1 MANPT
6 PGHPDSPV
14 STPRRCRIGAW
25 LVAILLLGA
34 PGQALAESGE
44 PFVVNEPPPPV
55 LPVPAVTVD
64 EGRTVAVVRDP
75 PHMESARGAARRDA
89 LAKRPARHAGTPAR
103 KEGWLARPNPSAPRA
118 PAEAQAARPPG
129 TLIQKA
135 AAAEPGR
142 AEAPPPEAWRRA
154 IASRYAAWVAVVL
167 LIGVPLFGLFRRHVV
182 GRREERDLA
191 RYD

>member
-44 PFVVNEPPPPV
+44 PFVVNEPPPSV
-55 LPVPAVTVD
+55 LPAPAVTVD

-103 KEGWLARPNPSAPRA
+103 KEGWLARPNPSAS
-118 PAEAQAARPPG
+118 PALSREPPASPLG
-129 TLIQKA
+129 ALVHKA

-142 AEAPPPEAWRRA
+142 AEAPPEAWRRA

-167 LIGVPLFGLFRRHVV
+167 LIGVPLFGLFLRHVV